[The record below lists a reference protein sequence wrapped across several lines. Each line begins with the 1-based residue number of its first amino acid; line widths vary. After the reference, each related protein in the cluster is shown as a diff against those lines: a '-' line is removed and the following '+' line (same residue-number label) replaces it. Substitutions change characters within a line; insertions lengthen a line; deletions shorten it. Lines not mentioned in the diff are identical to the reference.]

1 MDDTGAVDTG
11 TRPAGGTSAKSAKGL
26 YIQVLIGVIAGAAL
40 GHFWPAIAVQMQPF
54 GDAFIKLV
62 RMIIAPIVFVTVVVG
77 IAKLSDA
84 KEVGRIGVKA
94 IVYFEVMTTI
104 AMFIGLV
111 VAHVI
116 RPGAG
121 LNINPATLD
130 SKAVAT
136 YVNAPHQDV
145 VSFLLNII
153 PNTVVDAFSRGEILQ
168 VLLFAVLFGLGL
180 SRMGERAK
188 FVVHFLDEA
197 GGALFGVIAIIM
209 RAAPLGAFG
218 AMAFTIGKYGIGAL
232 AQLGFLMLCF
242 YLTCVIFIFVGMGAV
257 AAMMGLNILK
267 ILRFVKEEFLIV
279 LGTSSSEAAM
289 PTLMEKLELLGC
301 GKSLVGLT
309 VPLGYA
315 FNLDGSS
322 IYFTMAI
329 AFIAQALNIPLTW
342 GDYLLI
348 LSVLLLTS
356 KGAGDGDRRGVH
368 HPGGDVGDDER
379 QGAGGRHGARPG
391 HRSVHERGACDHQ
404 PVRQYGCDDFRG
416 VVGRVVGSA
425 EGPRGAEPA
434 PGRGGAGSG
443 RVVGAR
449 RVRRESLEADQRRV
463 PSDALC
469 RM

>member
-1 MDDTGAVDTG
+1 M
-11 TRPAGGTSAKSAKGL
+11 AGSSARSAKGL
-26 YIQVLIGVIAGAAL
+26 YIQVLLGVILGAAL
-40 GHFWPAIAVQMQPF
+40 GYFWPALAVLMQPF

-84 KEVGRIGVKA
+84 KEVGRIGIKA

-111 VAHVI
+111 IAHVI
-116 RPGAG
+116 QPGAG
-121 LNINPATLD
+121 LNIDPATLD
-130 SKAVAT
+130 SKAIAT
-136 YVNAPHQDV
+136 YVNAPHLDV

-153 PNTVVDAFSRGEILQ
+153 PNTVVDAFAKGEILQ

-180 SRMGERAK
+180 SRMGDRSKA
-188 FVVHFLDEA
+188 VVHFLDET

-218 AMAFTIGKYGIGAL
+218 AMAFTIGRYGIGTL

-242 YLTCVIFIFVGMGAV
+242 YLTCGLFIFLAMGAV
-257 AAMMGLNILK
+257 AALMGLNILK

-329 AFIAQALNIPLTW
+329 AFIAQALNIPLSW
-342 GDYLLI
+342 SDYLLI

-356 KGAGDGDRRGVH
+356 KGAATVTGGGFITLAATLATMNGKVPVAGMVLVLGIDRFMSEARAITNLFGNAVATIFVAWWEGMLDLPKARAILDRPEGVEAA
-368 HPGGDVGDDER
+368 VLAE
-379 QGAGGRHGARPG
+379 QGH
-391 HRSVHERGACDHQ
+391 
-404 PVRQYGCDDFRG
+404 
-416 VVGRVVGSA
+416 
-425 EGPRGAEPA
+425 
-434 PGRGGAGSG
+434 
-443 RVVGAR
+443 
-449 RVRRESLEADQRRV
+449 
-463 PSDALC
+463 
-469 RM
+469 

>member
-1 MDDTGAVDTG
+1 MAG
-11 TRPAGGTSAKSAKGL
+11 TTSKSAKGL
-26 YIQVLIGVIAGAAL
+26 YIQVIIGVVLGATL
-40 GHFWPAIAVQMQPF
+40 GHFVPDLAVKMQPL

-84 KEVGRIGVKA
+84 REVGRIGIKA
-94 IVYFEVMTTI
+94 VVYFEVMTTI

-111 VAHVI
+111 VAHVFQ
-116 RPGAG
+116 PGAG

-130 SKAVAT
+130 ARAVEKYA
-136 YVNAPHQDV
+136 NAPHQDV
-145 VSFLLNII
+145 VTFLMNII
-153 PNTVVDAFSRGEILQ
+153 PNTVVDAFAKGEILQ

-180 SRMGERAK
+180 SRLGERGRT
-188 FVVHFLDEA
+188 VVHFLDEA
-197 GGALFGVIAIIM
+197 GAALFGVIAMIM
-209 RAAPLGAFG
+209 RVAPLGAFG

-242 YLTCVIFIFVGMGAV
+242 YLTCIIFIVAAMGSV
-257 AAMMGLNILK
+257 AAMMGLNIFK

-329 AFIAQALNIPLTW
+329 AFIAQALNIDLSW
-342 GDYLLI
+342 ADYALI
-348 LSVLLLTS
+348 LGVLLLTS
-356 KGAGDGDRRGVH
+356 KGAATVTGGGFITLAATLATMNGKVPVAGMVLVLGIDRFMS
-368 HPGGDVGDDER
+368 E
-379 QGAGGRHGARPG
+379 ARAITNLFG
-391 HRSVHERGACDHQ
+391 NTVATIFVAWWE
-404 PVRQYGCDDFRG
+404 
-416 VVGRVVGSA
+416 GSLDIN
-425 EGPRGAEPA
+425 
-434 PGRGGAGSG
+434 
-443 RVVGAR
+443 
-449 RVRRESLEADQRRV
+449 RVRAVLDRPSGVEAAVLEPRRK
-463 PSDALC
+463 AA
-469 RM
+469 